1 MRLVLLL
8 AILSVI
14 AGCQQTSASLRDE
27 AEALLQVP
35 ESTQLA
41 TGGYDA
47 RQTVEGHLAAL
58 VRSQYGTDES
68 WDDVVAYFDAE
79 LGNRGWQP
87 GGCSSGLP
95 STEEWAVMAW
105 HSDNRI
111 LRLGHL
117 RDEWAVKHERQ
128 FVTIYDVALIGKGLA
143 PQCPE
148 RRTPAVPPPT

>member
-1 MRLVLLL
+1 MLVVLCL
-8 AILSVI
+8 V

-58 VRSQYGTDES
+58 VWRQYGTDES
-68 WDDVVAYFDAE
+68 WDEVVAYFAAE
-79 LGNRGWQP
+79 LGKRGFRE
-87 GGCSSGLP
+87 GGCSSGLR
-95 STEEWAVMAW
+95 STDEWAVMAW

-117 RDEWAVKHERQ
+117 RDERAVKHERE
-128 FVTIYDVALIGKGLA
+128 FVTIYDVALIGEGQ
-143 PQCPE
+143 QCPE
-148 RRTPAVPPPT
+148 LRTPAVPSST

>member
-8 AILSVI
+8 AILSLI

-68 WDDVVAYFDAE
+68 WDDVV
-79 LGNRGWQP
+79 
-87 GGCSSGLP
+87 SGLP
-95 STEEWAVMAW
+95 STDEWAVMAW

-117 RDEWAVKHERQ
+117 RDERAVKHERQ